1 MAKIK
6 QFSDGYYEQVQ
17 KKRAEVGATPLEPE
31 AKPAVKSHQADIDE
45 VEALLN
51 KYSPAYND
59 DELGADCDDQE
70 E

>member
-1 MAKIK
+1 MSGPVRKHVRTVR
-6 QFSDGYYEQVQ
+6 SWLRQVQ

-31 AKPAVKSHQADIDE
+31 AKPAVKSHQADIDQ

-51 KYSPAYND
+51 KYSPAY
-59 DELGADCDDQE
+59 GADCDDQE